1 MFLYGSFKSFLN
13 NVSHS
18 RSDNSIMKKITFPLE
33 PSMQSIEVENQQ
45 LSPEGFI
52 DHIMILIDN
61 EGARIDMFTAL
72 KKEYFREE

>member
-1 MFLYGSFKSFLN
+1 
-13 NVSHS
+13 
-18 RSDNSIMKKITFPLE
+18 MKKITFPLE